1 MSNIESTLENESS
14 QVGQTSD
21 DSAAAGA
28 DDKPSMF
35 NVWNAML
42 MISIVCILIACF
54 LLVWEL
60 RTFSDF
66 PFSYPWN
73 ADAAKVQ

>member
-1 MSNIESTLENESS
+1 MSNIDTTLENTPS
-14 QVGQTSD
+14 QVEQSAGDT
-21 DSAAAGA
+21 DS
-28 DDKPSMF
+28 KPSMF

-42 MISIVCILIACF
+42 VISIFCILIACF

-66 PFSYPWN
+66 PFSFPWN
-73 ADAAKVQ
+73 ADAARVQ